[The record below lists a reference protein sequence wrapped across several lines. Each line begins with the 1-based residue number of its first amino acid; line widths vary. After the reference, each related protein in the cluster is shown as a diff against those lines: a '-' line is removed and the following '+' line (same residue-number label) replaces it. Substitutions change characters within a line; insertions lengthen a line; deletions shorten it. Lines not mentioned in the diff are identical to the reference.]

1 MNMTY
6 NGKLVS
12 EAKPRCYQV
21 MIHKNQ
27 LLEKLQA
34 GQAAIGAWCH
44 LSDSLVAEIVGMLDV
59 DYVAVD
65 MQHGSTPQSHII
77 PMLQAITAARK
88 TPLVRIPHKD
98 YGMAQRLL
106 DAGAEGLIFPMVNNR
121 ADADEAVSATRYPP
135 LGDRSFGPL
144 RSQMTL
150 GKDTDEVNAQIM
162 CLVQIETPSAIQN
175 LKEIIQTP
183 GVDGVYIG
191 PADLALSHGLSI
203 QDQEPALDDLFA
215 QVLSACT
222 EYNSIPGIH
231 CFSGE
236 SARRAQDR
244 GFAITSVG
252 SDAVWLRSGYS
263 EQLARA
269 RGITPVSVGGY
280 Y

>member
-1 MNMTY
+1 MNTIY
-6 NGKLVS
+6 NGKLLPS
-12 EAKPRCYQV
+12 TQPQCDKV

-34 GQAAIGAWCH
+34 GHATIGAWCQF
-44 LSDSLVAEIVGMLDV
+44 SDSLATEIVGMLDV
-59 DYVAVD
+59 DYVAID
-65 MQHGSTPQSHII
+65 MQHGSAPQSQII
-77 PMLQAITAARK
+77 AMLQAITATRK

-121 ADADEAVSATRYPP
+121 ADAEEAVSATRYPP

-150 GKDTDEVNAQIM
+150 GRDTDEVNTQIM
-162 CLVQIETPSAIQN
+162 CLVQIETSNAIQN
-175 LKEIIQTP
+175 LEEIIQTP

-203 QDQEPALDDLFA
+203 QDQEPVLDDLFD
-215 QVLSACT
+215 QVLNACT
-222 EYNSIPGIH
+222 ENNSVPGIH

-236 SARRAQDR
+236 SAHRALGR
-244 GFAITSVG
+244 GFTIASVG
-252 SDAVWLRSGYS
+252 SDAVWLRNGYS
-263 EQLARA
+263 EQLAKA
-269 RGITPVSVGGY
+269 RGIPHVPVSGY